1 MATAASSTSVELIEN
16 ATSVLQLSGHR
27 ENTNNILQPSTNIGT
42 GTTIKLHQFGTRVL
56 DTTYWMQVTNFGNSI
71 YLWIGDRGGKMDD
84 LAISSV
90 TPYDKKGMPTT
101 TKIIGSSGDNV
112 SESFASKLTKR
123 LKKPV
128 YVSFN
133 VDLGT
138 MYTTILQDIEQRLYE
153 EITLC
158 RDKF

>member
-1 MATAASSTSVELIEN
+1 MATTVDLELIER
-16 ATSVLQLSGHR
+16 ATSVLQISKEAGIESTDKLAASG
-27 ENTNNILQPSTNIGT
+27 SS
-42 GTTIKLHQFGTRVL
+42 TIKFHQFGTQVL
-56 DTTYWMQVTNFGNSI
+56 DTTYFFQVTNFGNSI
-71 YLWIGDRGGKMDD
+71 YLWIGDGSGKMDD
-84 LAISSV
+84 LAMSSV

-101 TKIIGSSGDNV
+101 TKILGSSGDNL
-112 SESFASKLTKR
+112 SESFAGKLTKR

-133 VDLGT
+133 VDVGA

-158 RDKF
+158 PDKF